1 MNYCHMVK
9 KLKELGEFGL
19 IDRIK
24 SGIRIPEGMTGI
36 GDDCAVIPQGNGV
49 DLLVSTDMLVE
60 GTHFIMDDIRPYRLG
75 WKSAAVNLSDIAA
88 MGGLPV
94 ATFLSF
100 ALPEGLDSGWTDEFF
115 QGYNDISNRY
125 HCVLLGGDTTAS
137 PDKVCVS
144 VAILGRCMS
153 GKAIMRS
160 GARDGDKI
168 CVTGYLGDAGGGLK
182 VILEGTRRNS
192 DAQALIAMHY
202 QPIPRVEEGL
212 KLAVTEGVHS
222 MIDISDGIGS
232 DLRHI
237 LRASR
242 KGAEVNVNSLPL
254 SDELLRT
261 CRRNGWDPLELAI
274 SGGEDYELLFTADPD
289 AEIDVPH
296 TVIGRITDSGRLDWL
311 GTDRDFSGYRH
322 FENN

>member
-1 MNYCHMVK
+1 
-9 KLKELGEFGL
+9 
-19 IDRIK
+19 
-24 SGIRIPEGMTGI
+24 
-36 GDDCAVIPQGNGV
+36 
-49 DLLVSTDMLVE
+49 
-60 GTHFIMDDIRPYRLG
+60 
-75 WKSAAVNLSDIAA
+75 
-88 MGGLPV
+88 
-94 ATFLSF
+94 
-100 ALPEGLDSGWTDEFF
+100 
-115 QGYNDISNRY
+115 
-125 HCVLLGGDTTAS
+125 
-137 PDKVCVS
+137 
-144 VAILGRCMS
+144 
-153 GKAIMRS
+153 
-160 GARDGDKI
+160 
-168 CVTGYLGDAGGGLK
+168 
-182 VILEGTRRNS
+182 
-192 DAQALIAMHY
+192 MHY

-274 SGGEDYELLFTADPD
+274 NGGEDYELLFTADPD

>member
-1 MNYCHMVK
+1 MVK

-24 SGIRIPEGMTGI
+24 SVIRIPEGMTGI

-182 VILEGTRRNS
+182 VILEGARRNS

-237 LRASR
+237 LTEFPVSGDDPAQRHLFRLLHHISVAPQET
-242 KGAEVNVNSLPL
+242 GPQTLFDLPEKRCHLFPEKRRCL
-254 SDELLRT
+254 SHSPHGVYLL
-261 CRRNGWDPLELAI
+261 
-274 SGGEDYELLFTADPD
+274 
-289 AEIDVPH
+289 
-296 TVIGRITDSGRLDWL
+296 SGR
-311 GTDRDFSGYRH
+311 
-322 FENN
+322 

>member
-1 MNYCHMVK
+1 MVK

-137 PDKVCVS
+137 PVKVCVS

-182 VILEGTRRNS
+182 VIMEGAVRNS

>member
-1 MNYCHMVK
+1 M
-9 KLKELGEFGL
+9 KLSELGEFGL

-24 SGIRIPEGMTGI
+24 AGVKIPEGMTGI
-36 GDDCAVIPQGNGV
+36 GDDCAIIPQGNGV
-49 DLLVSTDMLVE
+49 DMLVSTDMLVE
-60 GTHFIMDDIRPYRLG
+60 GTHFLLDDIKPYRLG
-75 WKSAAVNLSDIAA
+75 WKAAAVNLSDIAS

-100 ALPEGLDSGWTDEFF
+100 ALPSGLDSSWTDEFF
-115 QGYNDISNRY
+115 EGYNDISGRY

-137 PDKVCVS
+137 PDRVCVS
-144 VAILGRCMS
+144 VTIIGRCMA
-153 GKAIMRS
+153 GKALLRS

-168 CVTGYLGDAGGGLK
+168 CVTGYLGDAGAGLK
-182 VILEGTRRNS
+182 VILEGARRNS

-212 KLAVTEGVHS
+212 NLAHNDAVHS

-237 LRASR
+237 LKASR
-242 KGAEVNVNSLPL
+242 KGAEINVNSLPL

-261 CRRNGWDPLELAI
+261 CRRNGWDPVELAI
-274 SGGEDYELLFTADPD
+274 SSGEDYELLFTAAPD
-289 AEIDVPH
+289 AEIGIPH
-296 TVIGRITDSGRLDWL
+296 TVIGHINDSGQLLWL
-311 GTDRDFSGYRH
+311 GRERDFSGYHH
-322 FENN
+322 F

>member
-1 MNYCHMVK
+1 MVK

-182 VILEGTRRNS
+182 VILEGARRNS

-296 TVIGRITDSGRLDWL
+296 TVIGRITDSGRLDWF

>member
-1 MNYCHMVK
+1 MVK

-24 SGIRIPEGMTGI
+24 AGINIPEGMTGI

-100 ALPEGLDSGWTDEFF
+100 ALPEGLDSSWTDEFF

-144 VAILGRCMS
+144 VTILGRCMS
-153 GKAIMRS
+153 GKAVMRS

-182 VILEGTRRNS
+182 VILEGAVRNS

-202 QPIPRVEEGL
+202 QPIPRVEEGM
-212 KLAVTEGVHS
+212 KLAATRGVHS

-289 AEIDVPH
+289 IEIGIPH
-296 TVIGRITDSGRLDWL
+296 TVIGRINDSGRLDWL
-311 GTDRDFSGYRH
+311 GTDRDFGGYTH
-322 FENN
+322 FESN